1 MKEYN
6 HVSTIS
12 RYRAPLGAVK
22 CNNKVKLVVDAPEGA
37 STISIVLDC
46 QGDIKSFPMKK
57 EKECFVGEI
66 TTPESHMVCTY
77 YFKIENDG
85 QTCYLGCNNENGTGG
100 SCITEHIPAGFQMT
114 VYDESFTTPDWSKKG
129 IMYQIFPD
137 RFAQGDYRNFRD
149 GAEYH
154 RSMGRRVYKHAT
166 WNERPIW
173 KPIEG
178 YENYDPIDYFGGD
191 LRGIIKALPKLAD
204 MGVTVIYLNPIVEAA
219 SNHRYNTADY
229 YKVDPILGDL
239 EDFKEL
245 CRISK
250 IYDIKIIIDGV
261 FSHTG
266 SDSRYF
272 NKNNNYDTCGAY
284 QDSSS
289 PYYSW
294 YKFGANRDE
303 YESWWGFKT
312 LPEVNELDPTWQEMV
327 VSGQN
332 SVIKHWL
339 RAGASGVRLDV
350 ADELPDEVIDLM
362 RSSLKEESKD
372 NLLLGEVWEDATT
385 KFSYGKKREYCLG
398 QGLDC
403 VMNYPL
409 RKAIVAF
416 LRRYI
421 NAGSFMNFL
430 LTQQNNYPKEM
441 YYSQMNLLSSH
452 DVARIKTVLGTG
464 NEGDGLT
471 REEQGRFVMSK
482 NQVAL
487 GERLTRLAYAI
498 VFSIPGMPCVY
509 YGDEQG
515 MEGFKDPF
523 NRETYVDRGHPLKK
537 DITELAH
544 LRNRLDCLKT
554 GFAGFDFTNSGAIV
568 ILRAVIG
575 QVDSFGNKAKDGVVI
590 SIINSAENKL
600 EETIDIYSI
609 EDGLSLK
616 ERKAIENLKFSQV
629 EKLFGKG
636 QVQILPDGKLEI
648 QLNAQDGIIIQLK

>member
-1 MKEYN
+1 MNNFN

-22 CNNKVKLVVDAPEGA
+22 CNDKVRLVVDAPDGA

-46 QGDIKSFPMKK
+46 QGDVRTFPMT
-57 EKECFVGEI
+57 EQNNSFIGELI
-66 TTPESHMVCTY
+66 APDFHMACSY

-100 SCITEHIPAGFQMT
+100 SCISEHIPAGFQLT
-114 VYDESFTTPDWSKKG
+114 VYDQIFATPDWSKKG
-129 IMYQIFPD
+129 VMYQIFPD
-137 RFAQGDYRNFRD
+137 RFAQGDYRNFRE
-149 GAEYH
+149 GIEYH
-154 RSMGRRVYKHAT
+154 RSMGRRVYKHGT

-173 KPIEG
+173 KAIEG

-204 MGVTVIYLNPIVEAA
+204 MGITVIYLNPIVEAA

-245 CRISK
+245 CHTAK

-272 NKNNNYDTCGAY
+272 NKNYNYDTCGAY
-284 QDSSS
+284 QDPSS

-312 LPEVNELDPTWQEMV
+312 LPEVNELDPTWQDMV
-327 VSGQN
+327 VSGDD

-362 RSSLKEESKD
+362 RTSLKEESRE

-416 LRRYI
+416 LRRHM
-421 NAGSFMNFL
+421 NSGSFMNFL
-430 LTQQNNYPKEM
+430 LTQQNNYPRDM

-452 DVARIKTVLGTG
+452 DVARIKTVLGTD

-482 NQVAL
+482 YQVAL
-487 GERLTRLAYAI
+487 GECLTRLAYAI

-544 LRNRLDCLKT
+544 LRNRMDCMKT
-554 GFAGFDFTNSGAIV
+554 GLAGFDFTESGAVI

-590 SIINSAENKL
+590 SIINPIESEIT
-600 EETIDIYSI
+600 ETIDIHSI
-609 EDGLSLK
+609 EDGLSL
-616 ERKAIENLKFSQV
+616 EEVEALKAYKFTKAV
-629 EKLFGKG
+629 RLFGNG
-636 QVQILPDGKLEI
+636 QTKVEEDSRLEI
-648 QLNAQDGIIIQLK
+648 KLPAKECLILQLT